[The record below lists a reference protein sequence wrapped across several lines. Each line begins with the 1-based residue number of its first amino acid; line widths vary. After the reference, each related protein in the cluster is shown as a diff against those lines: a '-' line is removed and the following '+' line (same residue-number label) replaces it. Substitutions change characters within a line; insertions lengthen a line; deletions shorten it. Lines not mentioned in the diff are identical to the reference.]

1 MLVGEAPGEQEH
13 KTGLP
18 FQGPAG
24 RTLDMLLSQA
34 GITRQDCLI
43 ANVMREK
50 PPGNKISFYYE
61 DSKCTVPKPIA
72 KAFI

>member
-13 KTGLP
+13 RTGKP

-24 RTLDMLLSQA
+24 KTLDMLLAQA
-34 GITRQDCLI
+34 GIIRQDCLI

-50 PPGNKISFYYE
+50 PPGNKISFY
-61 DSKCTVPKPIA
+61 
-72 KAFI
+72 